1 MVVVATVAGGA
12 ERSQGTGLDMK
23 TKTWAAL
30 ALVFAAALAVYWY
43 ESPWLTL
50 WQMQSAAKS
59 GDAASFNAHVDYPR
73 LRESLKGQVSTLL
86 ADQMGGS
93 DGNNVG
99 SAIGGLLGMFVADK
113 AIDAF
118 VRPETVMR
126 AMQDGK
132 LLPSL
137 HHRKPSASSP
147 DGTAPPPAGER
158 LQWQTEREG
167 ADRFVAYALKPGTP
181 REQATAFVLARQ
193 GFADWRLS
201 ELRLPQ
207 LAR

>member
-1 MVVVATVAGGA
+1 
-12 ERSQGTGLDMK
+12 MK
-23 TKTWAAL
+23 TRTWAAL
-30 ALVFAAALAVYWY
+30 ALVFAAGLAVYWY

-126 AMQDGK
+126 AMQDGR

-137 HHRKPSASSP
+137 HHHKPSASSP
-147 DGTAPPPAGER
+147 DGTPPPPAGER

-167 ADRFVAYALKPGTP
+167 ADRFVAFALKPGTP
-181 REQATAFVLARQ
+181 REQATAFVLARH